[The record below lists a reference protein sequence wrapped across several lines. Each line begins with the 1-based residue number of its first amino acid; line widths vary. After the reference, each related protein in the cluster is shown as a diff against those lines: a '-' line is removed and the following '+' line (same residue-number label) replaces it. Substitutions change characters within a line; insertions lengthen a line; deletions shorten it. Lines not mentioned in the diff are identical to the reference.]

1 MENVFINYS
10 SNISDKSLL
19 NKEKF
24 MKKSLYGIHR
34 DKIEMCLNE
43 KIIEKFSSTGQ
54 KKTFILLSLYSFIK
68 VIEESRKISII
79 TLLDDF
85 EAALDKKRAEYI
97 KNIFSS
103 KRQVLYTGVENNR
116 LNFENVITIK

>member
-1 MENVFINYS
+1 MQYS
-10 SNISDKSLL
+10 RYKI
-19 NKEKF
+19 
-24 MKKSLYGIHR
+24 YGIHR